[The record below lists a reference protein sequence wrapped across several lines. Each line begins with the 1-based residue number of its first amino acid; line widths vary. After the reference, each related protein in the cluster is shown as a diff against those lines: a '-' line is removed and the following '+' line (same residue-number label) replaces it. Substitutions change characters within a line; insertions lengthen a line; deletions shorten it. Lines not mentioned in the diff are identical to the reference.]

1 MEDNL
6 TGHRVNDPGI
16 RQLFT
21 QPGRWQAWLDVEA
34 ALAAAEVGMFYFFI
48 IFLLY

>member
-21 QPGRWQAWLDVEA
+21 QTGKSNSFSIELFTSHGGVYA
-34 ALAAAEVGMFYFFI
+34 AFG
-48 IFLLY
+48 